1 MSAILFYSIYS
12 FLWIFSG
19 LPLKILYFFSDIF
32 YFIVYNIF
40 SYRKSVVRKNLKT
53 TFPDYS
59 EKDIKRISKKY
70 YHHLCDLFIENFKLI
85 HLSEKQIL
93 KLVSF
98 ENLELMEK
106 YYKQEKSVIGVTG
119 HYGNWE
125 WMNTIPIVCK
135 HDVWA
140 AYKPLSNPYFDKFI
154 NGLRNKFGVQ
164 LFSMKDTVR
173 TILRNKQDG
182 KITLNLLI
190 SDQIPA
196 KNDIHYW
203 TRFLNQDTAYF
214 LGSER
219 IAKKTGFAI
228 VFISILKE
236 SRGHYKIKFTSLFEN
251 PGNTKKYEI
260 TEKHV
265 SELEKLIIKKPQY
278 WLWSHRRWKHE
289 KPKTLMSK
297 KTIST

>member
-12 FLWIFSG
+12 FLWIFSI

-32 YFIVYNIF
+32 YIVVYYII
-40 SYRKSVVRKNLKT
+40 SYRKLVVKKNLKT
-53 TFPDYS
+53 AFPDYT
-59 EKDIKRISKKY
+59 ENEIKRISKEY

-85 HLSEKQIL
+85 HLTKKQIL
-93 KLVSF
+93 KRVSF
-98 ENLELMEK
+98 DGLELLDT
-106 YYKQEKSVIGVTG
+106 YYKEKKSIIGVTG
-119 HYGNWE
+119 HFGNWE
-125 WMNTIPIVCK
+125 FMNSIPLACN
-135 HDVWA
+135 HEVWA

-154 NGLRNKFGVQ
+154 NGLRNKFGVK

-173 TILRNKQDG
+173 TILRNKQNG

-219 IAKKTGFAI
+219 IAVKTGFAV
-228 VFISILKE
+228 VFISIIKE
-236 SRGHYKIKFTSLFEN
+236 TRGYYKIRFTPLFEN
-251 PGNTKKYEI
+251 PANTKKYEI

-265 SELEKLIIKKPQY
+265 SELEKLIIKQPQY

-289 KPKTLMSK
+289 KPENSDQ
-297 KTIST
+297 